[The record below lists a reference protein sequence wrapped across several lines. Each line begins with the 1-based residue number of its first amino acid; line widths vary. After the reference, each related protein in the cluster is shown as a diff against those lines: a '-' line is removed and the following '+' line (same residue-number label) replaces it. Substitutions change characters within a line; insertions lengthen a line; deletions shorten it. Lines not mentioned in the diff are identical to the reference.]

1 MAKRERRVGY
11 GWPVLL
17 ATGVHIAALMLTIV
31 KWPESESD
39 PTSSSVV
46 QATLVRAETAT
57 DQPQQ
62 TEDSTPPASQ
72 PEEEDVQ
79 EPEEP
84 APSESSEEP
93 ASDSDAE
100 VTDSAVEEAQA
111 EAQRLQEEAQRAEE
125 QRAEAERKRQA
136 EAEAERKRQAE
147 AEAERKRQAE
157 AEAERKRQAEAEAE
171 RKRQA
176 EAEAERKRQA
186 EAEAERMRQA
196 EAEAERKRQ
205 AEAEAERKR
214 QEEAEAERKRQEE
227 AEAERK
233 RQEELAERAAQAND
247 SSLDSMI
254 SDEEQSIANAK
265 QASEAANGFKNLVR
279 RYVEQNWNIPS
290 NASSEL
296 RAIVRIQLLPT
307 GELVSATIT
316 QSSGNSVFDH
326 SVINAVEKAAPF
338 REMRELDASVK
349 GQFREFNLD
358 FNPEDIRR

>member
-17 ATGVHIAALMLTIV
+17 AIGVHIVALMLTII

-72 PEEEDVQ
+72 PEEEDAP
-79 EPEEP
+79 EPEES
-84 APSESSEEP
+84 APSESPEEL

-100 VTDSAVEEAQA
+100 VTDSALEEAKA
-111 EAQRLQEEAQRAEE
+111 EAQRLQEEAQRAAE
-125 QRAEAERKRQA
+125 QRAEAEAELKRQA

-186 EAEAERMRQA
+186 EAE
-196 EAEAERKRQ
+196 RKRQ
-205 AEAEAERKR
+205 
-214 QEEAEAERKRQEE
+214 Q
-227 AEAERK
+227 
-233 RQEELAERAAQAND
+233 ELAERAAQANN

-254 SDEEQSIANAK
+254 SDEEQSIANAR

-279 RYVEQNWNIPS
+279 RYVEQSWNVPS
-290 NASSEL
+290 SASSEL

-316 QSSGNSVFDH
+316 QSSGNSTFDH

-358 FNPEDIRR
+358 FNPEDIR

>member
-17 ATGVHIAALMLTIV
+17 AIGVHIAALMLTII
-31 KWPESESD
+31 KWPESEPD

-62 TEDSTPPASQ
+62 TEDSAPPASQ
-72 PEEEDVQ
+72 PEEEDAQ
-79 EPEEP
+79 EPEESAP
-84 APSESSEEP
+84 AESSEEP
-93 ASDSDAE
+93 APDSDAE
-100 VTDSAVEEAQA
+100 VTDSAVEEAKA
-111 EAQRLQEEAQRAEE
+111 EAQRLQEEAQRAAEKRRQAEAEAEKRRQAEAAAEKKRQAEAEAERKRQEE
-125 QRAEAERKRQA
+125 AEAEKKRQAEAEAAAEAERKRQA

-147 AEAERKRQAE
+147 AAAEKKRQAE
-157 AEAERKRQAEAEAE
+157 AEAERKRQ
-171 RKRQA
+171 QA
-176 EAEAERKRQA
+176 
-186 EAEAERMRQA
+186 
-196 EAEAERKRQ
+196 
-205 AEAEAERKR
+205 
-214 QEEAEAERKRQEE
+214 
-227 AEAERK
+227 
-233 RQEELAERAAQAND
+233 LAERAAQANN

-279 RYVEQNWNIPS
+279 RYVEQSWNVPS

-316 QSSGNSVFDH
+316 QSSGNSAFDH
-326 SVINAVEKAAPF
+326 SVISAVEKAAPF
-338 REMRELDASVK
+338 REMRELDASVR
-349 GQFREFNLD
+349 GRFREFNLD
-358 FNPEDIRR
+358 FNPEDIR

>member
-17 ATGVHIAALMLTIV
+17 AIGVHIAALMLTII
-31 KWPESESD
+31 KWPESEPD

-62 TEDSTPPASQ
+62 TEDSTPPPSQ
-72 PEEEDVQ
+72 PEEEEDAP
-79 EPEEP
+79 EPEESV
-84 APSESSEEP
+84 PSESSDEP
-93 ASDSDAE
+93 EADSDAE
-100 VTDSAVEEAQA
+100 VTDSAVEEAKA
-111 EAQRLQEEAQRAEE
+111 EARRLQEEAQRAAQ
-125 QRAEAERKRQA
+125 QRAEAERQ
-136 EAEAERKRQAE
+136 
-147 AEAERKRQAE
+147 
-157 AEAERKRQAEAEAE
+157 
-171 RKRQA
+171 
-176 EAEAERKRQA
+176 
-186 EAEAERMRQA
+186 
-196 EAEAERKRQ
+196 
-205 AEAEAERKR
+205 R
-214 QEEAEAERKRQEE
+214 QEEAEAERQRQEE
-227 AEAERK
+227 AEAERQRQQEAEAERQRQQEAEAERQRQEEAEAERQRQEEAEAERQRQEEAEAERQRQEEAEAERQ
-233 RQEELAERAAQAND
+233 RQEELAERAAQANE

-254 SDEEQSIANAK
+254 SDEEQSIANAE

-279 RYVEQNWNIPS
+279 RYVEQSWNVPS

-316 QSSGNSVFDH
+316 QSSGDSAFDH
-326 SVINAVEKAAPF
+326 SVIKAVEKAAPF

-358 FNPEDIRR
+358 FNPEDIR

>member
-17 ATGVHIAALMLTIV
+17 AIGVHIAALMLTII
-31 KWPESESD
+31 KWPESEPD

-62 TEDSTPPASQ
+62 TEDSAPPASQ
-72 PEEEDVQ
+72 PEEEDAQ
-79 EPEEP
+79 EPEESAP
-84 APSESSEEP
+84 AESSEEP
-93 ASDSDAE
+93 APDSDAE
-100 VTDSAVEEAQA
+100 VTDSAVEEAKA
-111 EAQRLQEEAQRAEE
+111 EAQRLQEEAQRAAEKRR
-125 QRAEAERKRQA
+125 QAEAEAEKRRQAEAAAEKKRQAEAEAEKKRQAEAEAEKKRQAEAAAEKKRQA

-157 AEAERKRQAEAEAE
+157 AAAEKKRQAEAEAE
-171 RKRQA
+171 RKRQ
-176 EAEAERKRQA
+176 QA
-186 EAEAERMRQA
+186 
-196 EAEAERKRQ
+196 
-205 AEAEAERKR
+205 
-214 QEEAEAERKRQEE
+214 
-227 AEAERK
+227 
-233 RQEELAERAAQAND
+233 LAERAAQANN

-279 RYVEQNWNIPS
+279 RYVEQSWNVPS

-316 QSSGNSVFDH
+316 QSSGNSAFDH
-326 SVINAVEKAAPF
+326 SVISAVEKAAPF
-338 REMRELDASVK
+338 REMRELDASVR
-349 GQFREFNLD
+349 GRFREFNLD
-358 FNPEDIRR
+358 FNPEDIR

>member
-17 ATGVHIAALMLTIV
+17 AIGVHVAALMLTLI

-72 PEEEDVQ
+72 SEEEDAP
-79 EPEEP
+79 EPEES
-84 APSESSEEP
+84 APSEASEEP
-93 ASDSDAE
+93 EPDSEAE
-100 VTDSAVEEAQA
+100 TTDSAVEEAKA
-111 EAQRLQEEAQRAEE
+111 EAQRLQEEAQRAAE
-125 QRAEAERKRQA
+125 QRAEAEQQRQE
-136 EAEAERKRQAE
+136 EAEAERQRQEE
-147 AEAERKRQAE
+147 AEAERQRQE
-157 AEAERKRQAEAEAE
+157 
-171 RKRQA
+171 
-176 EAEAERKRQA
+176 
-186 EAEAERMRQA
+186 

-214 QEEAEAERKRQEE
+214 QEEAEAEKKRQEEAEAEKKRQEEAEAEKKRQEE

-233 RQEELAERAAQAND
+233 RQQELAERAAQANN

-279 RYVEQNWNIPS
+279 RYVEQSWNVPS

-307 GELVSATIT
+307 GELVNATII
-316 QSSGNSVFDH
+316 QSSGNSAFDH

-338 REMRELDASVK
+338 RAMRELDASVK

-358 FNPEDIRR
+358 FNPEDIR

>member
-17 ATGVHIAALMLTIV
+17 AIGVHIAALMLTII
-31 KWPESESD
+31 KWPESEPD

-62 TEDSTPPASQ
+62 TEESTPPPSQ
-72 PEEEDVQ
+72 SEEEDAPK
-79 EPEEP
+79 PEESAPEESSKEP
-84 APSESSEEP
+84 AP
-93 ASDSDAE
+93 DNDAE
-100 VTDSAVEEAQA
+100 VTDNAVEEAKA
-111 EAQRLQEEAQRAEE
+111 EARRLQEEAQRAEQ
-125 QRAEAERKRQA
+125 QRAEAERQRQEEAEAEKKRQA
-136 EAEAERKRQAE
+136 EAEAERQRQKEAEAERQRQEE
-147 AEAERKRQAE
+147 AEAERKRQQE
-157 AEAERKRQAEAEAE
+157 AEAERQRQQEAEAE
-171 RKRQA
+171 RQRQK
-176 EAEAERKRQA
+176 EAEAERQ
-186 EAEAERMRQA
+186 
-196 EAEAERKRQ
+196 
-205 AEAEAERKR
+205 R

-233 RQEELAERAAQAND
+233 RQAEAEAERKRQQELAERAAQANE

-254 SDEEQSIANAK
+254 SDEEQSIANAE

-279 RYVEQNWNIPS
+279 RYVEQSWNVPS

-307 GELVSATIT
+307 GELVNATIT
-316 QSSGNSVFDH
+316 QSSGNSAFDH

-358 FNPEDIRR
+358 FNPEDIR

>member
-136 EAEAERKRQAE
+136 EAEAERKRQEAAEAERKRQEE

-186 EAEAERMRQA
+186 EAEAER
-196 EAEAERKRQ
+196 KRQ
-205 AEAEAERKR
+205 A
-214 QEEAEAERKRQEE
+214 E

>member
-17 ATGVHIAALMLTIV
+17 AIGVHIAALMLTII
-31 KWPESESD
+31 KWPESEPD

-62 TEDSTPPASQ
+62 TEDSAPPASQ
-72 PEEEDVQ
+72 PEEEGAQ
-79 EPEEP
+79 EPEESAP
-84 APSESSEEP
+84 AESSEEP
-93 ASDSDAE
+93 APDSDAE
-100 VTDSAVEEAQA
+100 VTDSAVEEAKA
-111 EAQRLQEEAQRAEE
+111 EAQRLQEEAQRAAE
-125 QRAEAERKRQA
+125 QRAKAEKRRQAEAEAEKKRQAEAEAERKRQAEAEAKKKRQAEAAAEKKRQAEA

-157 AEAERKRQAEAEAE
+157 AEAEKKRQAEAE
-171 RKRQA
+171 RKRQ
-176 EAEAERKRQA
+176 Q
-186 EAEAERMRQA
+186 
-196 EAEAERKRQ
+196 
-205 AEAEAERKR
+205 
-214 QEEAEAERKRQEE
+214 
-227 AEAERK
+227 
-233 RQEELAERAAQAND
+233 ELAERAAQANN

-265 QASEAANGFKNLVR
+265 QANEAANGFKNLVR
-279 RYVEQNWNIPS
+279 RYVEQSWNVPS

-316 QSSGNSVFDH
+316 QSSGNSAFDH
-326 SVINAVEKAAPF
+326 SVISAVEKAAPF

-349 GQFREFNLD
+349 GRFREFNLD
-358 FNPEDIRR
+358 FNPEDIR

>member
-17 ATGVHIAALMLTIV
+17 AIGVHVAALMLTII

-62 TEDSTPPASQ
+62 TEDSTPPAAQ
-72 PEEEDVQ
+72 P
-79 EPEEP
+79 EPEEDAP
-84 APSESSEEP
+84 EPEESTPSESSEEP
-93 ASDSDAE
+93 AADNEEE
-100 VTDSAVEEAQA
+100 VTDSAVEEAKA
-111 EAQRLQEEAQRAEE
+111 EAQRLQEEAQRAAE
-125 QRAEAERKRQA
+125 QRAEAERKRLE
-136 EAEAERKRQAE
+136 EAEAERQRQE
-147 AEAERKRQAE
+147 
-157 AEAERKRQAEAEAE
+157 
-171 RKRQA
+171 
-176 EAEAERKRQA
+176 
-186 EAEAERMRQA
+186 
-196 EAEAERKRQ
+196 
-205 AEAEAERKR
+205 EAEAERKR

-233 RQEELAERAAQAND
+233 RQEEAEAERKRQEEAEAERKRQEEAEAERKRQQELAERAAQAND

-254 SDEEQSIANAK
+254 SDEEQSIANAE
-265 QASEAANGFKNLVR
+265 QAREAANGFKNLVR
-279 RYVEQNWNIPS
+279 RYVEQNWNVPS

-316 QSSGNSVFDH
+316 QSSGNSTFDH

-358 FNPEDIRR
+358 FNPEDIR